1 MDLNVHIYTQPN
13 RNQSQT
19 NLDQHAGQSW
29 LMEGPRGK
37 FFLQLEA
44 LSSPRK
50 MQAQQ
55 QCTVRPVTFCNPCV
69 QNNNALIN
77 LNLKEKGG
85 QKGTSF
91 QREVYVKL
99 KVKEKLH
106 FQLPGRHEELLSHQQ
121 VAEGLSEEGVCAEG
135 YCSEM

>member
-1 MDLNVHIYTQPN
+1 MQG
-13 RNQSQT
+13 R
-19 NLDQHAGQSW
+19 AGWWKGLEASS
-29 LMEGPRGK
+29 
-37 FFLQLEA
+37 FLQLEA

-85 QKGTSF
+85 QKGSSF

-106 FQLPGRHEELLSHQQ
+106 FQLLGRHEELLSHQQ
-121 VAEGLSEEGVCAEG
+121 VAEGLTEEGVCAEG